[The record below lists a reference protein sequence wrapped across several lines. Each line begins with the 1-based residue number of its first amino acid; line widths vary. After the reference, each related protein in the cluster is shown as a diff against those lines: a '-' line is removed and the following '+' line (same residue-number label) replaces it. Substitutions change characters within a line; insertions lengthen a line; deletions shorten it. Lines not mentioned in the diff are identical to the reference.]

1 MSFVQR
7 GGKRESV
14 SFPRLVKK
22 GFSYFVD
29 LKTKNYNKSPKNKT
43 DAGESVTRKLSMPK
57 GVSCKL
63 KPKTKVPHNHITN

>member
-1 MSFVQR
+1 M
-7 GGKRESV
+7 
-14 SFPRLVKK
+14 
-22 GFSYFVD
+22 D
-29 LKTKNYNKSPKNKT
+29 LKTKNNSNDNNKNRKNKD